1 MTAIDFSVVVPFFNA
16 GRFIER
22 CAVALLS
29 QTYPA
34 DRFEILMVDNNS
46 TDRSAHIVGKFDR
59 ISLLRETQQGS
70 YAARNRGI
78 QEARGAIVAF
88 TDPDCVPRDNWLE
101 LIGRAMTEPQTKVVL
116 GDRQFA
122 IDTGILGTL
131 AAYESAL
138 SARIFTE
145 ERVDCYYAH
154 TNNMAVRMSFLKA
167 LGCFRALQRGADSLF
182 IRRAVDQYGRS
193 VVKYAP
199 QAVVRH
205 LEVASVRDY
214 VEKKSIYG
222 KVNQSRELATP
233 NALPLGVRL
242 ELALRANRE
251 RRGSLAHAVGLL
263 AVLAA
268 GSIRFEW
275 ERRQGGGNR

>member
-22 CAVALLS
+22 CALALLS
-29 QTYPA
+29 QTYPP

-46 TDRSAHIVGKFDR
+46 TDRSAHIVRKFDR

-78 QEARGAIVAF
+78 QEARGEIVAF

-101 LIGRAMTEPQTKVVL
+101 QIGRAMTEPQTKVVL
-116 GDRQFA
+116 GDRLFA
-122 IDTGILGTL
+122 TDTGILGML

-182 IRRAVDQYGRS
+182 MRCAVDQYGHS
-193 VVKYAP
+193 VVKYVP

-214 VEKKSIYG
+214 VEKKGIYG
-222 KVNQSRELATP
+222 QVNQSRELVTP

-268 GSIRFEW
+268 GAIRFEW

>member
-1 MTAIDFSVVVPFFNA
+1 MTPIDFSVVVPFFNA
-16 GRFIER
+16 GQFIER
-22 CAVALLS
+22 CALALLS

-46 TDRSAHIVGKFDR
+46 TDGSADIVRKFDR
-59 ISLLRETQQGS
+59 FRLLNETRQGS

-78 QEARGAIVAF
+78 QEARGEIVAF

-101 LIGRAMTEPQTKVVL
+101 QIARAMADPQTKVVL

-122 IDTGILGTL
+122 TDTGILGML

-154 TNNMAVRMSFLKA
+154 TNNMAVRMRFLKA
-167 LGCFRALQRGADSLF
+167 LGCFRELPRGADSLF
-182 IRRAVDQYGRS
+182 MRRAINQYGGS

-214 VEKKSIYG
+214 IEKKSIYG
-222 KVNQSRELATP
+222 QVNQSRELATP
-233 NALPLGVRL
+233 NALPLGARL
-242 ELALRANRE
+242 QLALGANRE
-251 RRGSLAHAVGLL
+251 RRGSLAHSAGLL

-268 GSIRFEW
+268 GAIKFERA
-275 ERRQGGGNR
+275 RRQGGGNR